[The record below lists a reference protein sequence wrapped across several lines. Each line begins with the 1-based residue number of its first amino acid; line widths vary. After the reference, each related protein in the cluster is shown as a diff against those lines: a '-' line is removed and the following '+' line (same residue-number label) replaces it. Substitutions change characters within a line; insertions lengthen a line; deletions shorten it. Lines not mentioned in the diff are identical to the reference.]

1 MEAINLFIS
10 SIIKENVVLTKFL
23 GLNFNEKINYIYIVL
38 TTLITGVITYVLN
51 SITKLPFLTF
61 FIATIVIVLIT
72 LLLKKINIKTSNMM
86 NTAILGIVILGLD
99 YTLINYIF
107 YILGSLLG
115 LILIYYILSILSKRL
130 EESKLGLESIIFITI
145 GIISIIFTR
154 IS

>member
-38 TTLITGVITYVLN
+38 TTLITGIITYVLN
-51 SITKLPFLTF
+51 NIIKLPFLTF
-61 FIATIVIVLIT
+61 FIATVVIVLIT

-99 YTLINYIF
+99 YSLINYIF

-115 LILIYYILSILSKRL
+115 LLLIYYILSILSKRL

-154 IS
+154 IG

>member
-10 SIIKENVVLTKFL
+10 SIIKDNVVLTKFL
-23 GLNFNEKINYIYIVL
+23 GLNFNEKINYIYIII
-38 TTLITGVITYVLN
+38 TTLITGIITYLLN
-51 SITKLPFLTF
+51 NIIKLPFLTF

-115 LILIYYILSILSKRL
+115 LFLIYYILSILSKRL

-154 IS
+154 IG

>member
-23 GLNFNEKINYIYIVL
+23 GLNFNEKINYIYIII
-38 TTLITGVITYVLN
+38 TTLITGIITYLLN
-51 SITKLPFLTF
+51 SITKLSFLTF

-115 LILIYYILSILSKRL
+115 LFLIYYILSILSKRL

-154 IS
+154 IG

>member
-23 GLNFNEKINYIYIVL
+23 GLNFNEKINYIYIIITTL
-38 TTLITGVITYVLN
+38 TTGIITYLLN
-51 SITKLPFLTF
+51 NIIKLPFLTF

-99 YTLINYIF
+99 YSLINYIF

-115 LILIYYILSILSKRL
+115 LILIYYIFSILSKRL
-130 EESKLGLESIIFITI
+130 EESKLNLESIIFITI

-154 IS
+154 IG

>member
-23 GLNFNEKINYIYIVL
+23 GLNFNEKINYIYIII
-38 TTLITGVITYVLN
+38 TTLITGIITYLLN
-51 SITKLPFLTF
+51 NIIKLPFLTF

-99 YTLINYIF
+99 YSLINYIF

-115 LILIYYILSILSKRL
+115 LFLIYYILSILSKRL
-130 EESKLGLESIIFITI
+130 EESKLNLESIIFITI

-154 IS
+154 IG

>member
-38 TTLITGVITYVLN
+38 TTLITGIITYLLN
-51 SITKLPFLTF
+51 NIIKLPFLTF

-99 YTLINYIF
+99 YSLINYIF

-115 LILIYYILSILSKRL
+115 LLLIYYILSILSKRL

>member
-23 GLNFNEKINYIYIVL
+23 GLNFNEKINYIYIII
-38 TTLITGVITYVLN
+38 TTLITGIITYLLN
-51 SITKLPFLTF
+51 NIIKLPFLTF

-115 LILIYYILSILSKRL
+115 LLLIYYIFSILSKRL

-145 GIISIIFTR
+145 GINSIIFTR
-154 IS
+154 IG

>member
-23 GLNFNEKINYIYIVL
+23 GLNFNEKINYIYIII
-38 TTLITGVITYVLN
+38 TTLITGIITYVLN
-51 SITKLPFLTF
+51 NIIKLPFLTF

-99 YTLINYIF
+99 YSLINYIF

-115 LILIYYILSILSKRL
+115 LILIYYIFSILSKRL
-130 EESKLGLESIIFITI
+130 EESKLNLESIIFITI

-154 IS
+154 IG